1 MSMDTNVDNYSTDD
15 LLTILDL
22 DDEPTEQDII
32 RNSNQLIDKYN
43 KADNEDLGNFFIDVQ
58 NTLLDEFFPDSIPP
72 KNEQNPPIQQSWY
85 QNEQAPQPDAQQEDK
100 TTDRKQQVGFIN
112 TPSSSVMNRQQLGV
126 NNDFQVPVAQ
136 GTLNPNLKN
145 TTTRTVMINS
155 SYRQTI
161 LPYTNNP
168 NGPDSSTNFTCNL
181 TDNLND
187 VIEIQLYSIH
197 LPLNWYVID
206 ENNGTNCFLI
216 DIIDTVS
223 GTSDSIHIYVPSGN
237 YTIGD
242 LMAKINIEITAATT
256 TPSISGLT
264 IQSDPNN
271 GKVYFT
277 YPTGSPT
284 NILTLTFYDETKN
297 ICLSSDDKPCPK
309 SMMRNSN
316 LGWFLGFRE
325 ESYKLDSPSPLYA
338 EAIYDLYG
346 TRNIYLVLDDYNQN
360 RLNKGLVSISQNE
373 SALSIPSYF
382 SNDLNCSVGDDPNQ
396 PVQYVRDA
404 PRRVTQAQ
412 LYTINE
418 IIRNRD
424 NRTKTRNHAPTT
436 TDIFAVIPIE
446 REEGKYFGTS
456 FVEYGGSLSQNQRT
470 YFGPVNI
477 DRFGVRLV
485 DDNGNTLNLN
495 GSDWS
500 FSITVE
506 SLYQY

>member
-58 NTLLDEFFPDSIPP
+58 NTLLDEFFPDSTPP
-72 KNEQNPPIQQSWY
+72 KNEENPPAQQTWY
-85 QNEQAPQPDAQQEDK
+85 QNEQAPQPNQQQADK
-100 TTDRKQQVGFIN
+100 TTDRNQQVGFIN

-126 NNDFQVPVAQ
+126 NNDYQVPVAQ
-136 GTLNPNLKN
+136 GTINPNLKN

-155 SYRQTI
+155 SYRQNI
-161 LPYTNNP
+161 LPYTDNP
-168 NGPDSSTNFTCNL
+168 NGPSSSTNFTCNL

-187 VIEIQLYSIH
+187 VIDIKMYSIH
-197 LPLNWYVID
+197 LPLSWYVID
-206 ENNGTNCFLI
+206 ENMGTNCFLI
-216 DIIDTVS
+216 DT
-223 GTSDSIHIYVPSGN
+223 GTSPLTNIHIESGN
-237 YTIGD
+237 YTIVD
-242 LMAKINIEITAATT
+242 IIKVINDAITDATIT
-256 TPSISGLT
+256 DPSIAGLT
-264 IQSDPNN
+264 INYN
-271 GKVYFT
+271 AITGKVHFN
-277 YPTGSPT
+277 YPAGTPT
-284 NILTLTFYDETKN
+284 NTLDLIFYDEDKN
-297 ICLSSDDKPCPK
+297 ICLSDDKPCPK

-316 LGWFLGFRE
+316 LGWFMGFRE
-325 ESYKLDSPSPLYA
+325 ESYTLDSPDNLNA
-338 EAIYDLYG
+338 EAVYDLYG

-373 SALSIPSYF
+373 SALSMPSYF
-382 SNDLNCSVGDDPNQ
+382 SNDLNCSVGTDPDQ
-396 PVQYVRDA
+396 PVQYVPDA
-404 PRRVTQAQ
+404 PRRITQAQ

-446 REEGKYFGTS
+446 REEGKAFGTQI
-456 FVEYGGSLSQNQRT
+456 VEFGGSLSQNQRT

-500 FSITVE
+500 FAISVE

>member
-1 MSMDTNVDNYSTDD
+1 MDTNVDNYSTDD

-22 DDEPTEQDII
+22 DDEPTQQDII

-72 KNEQNPPIQQSWY
+72 KNEQNPPTQQSWY
-85 QNEQAPQPDAQQEDK
+85 QNEQAPQPDAQQADK
-100 TTDRKQQVGFIN
+100 TTDRNQQVGFIN

-126 NNDFQVPVAQ
+126 SNDYQVPVAQ
-136 GTLNPNLKN
+136 GTINPNLKN

-155 SYRQTI
+155 SYRQNI

-187 VIEIQLYSIH
+187 VIEIQLYSVH

-216 DIIDTVS
+216 DT
-223 GTSDSIHIYVPSGN
+223 GTGTDSININVPSGN

-242 LMAKINIEITAATT
+242 LMTKINDAINDAATT
-256 TPSISGLT
+256 NPSISGLI
-264 IQSDPNN
+264 IQSDPIN

-277 YPTGSPT
+277 YPTGNT
-284 NILTLTFYDETKN
+284 LTLTFYDENKN
-297 ICLSSDDKPCPK
+297 ICLSTDDKPCPK

-325 ESYKLDSPSPLYA
+325 ESYKLDSPSRPSPLYA
-338 EAIYDLYG
+338 EAIYDLNG
-346 TRNIYLVLDDYNQN
+346 TRNVYLVLDDYNQN

-373 SALSIPSYF
+373 SALSMPSYF

-446 REEGKYFGTS
+446 REEGKSFGTS